1 MAVTINDGH
10 YHQTLT
16 QSKLPLVSLL
26 IIGEELQQP
35 RVVGLA
41 ERVQLGKI
49 HLKTL
54 LFSALLHS
62 ISSRRRSLTTLTFV
76 EV

>member
-1 MAVTINDGH
+1 MAVTINDGQ

-26 IIGEELQQP
+26 LIGDKLQQP
-35 RVVGLA
+35 PVVCLA

-49 HLKTL
+49 HLKPL

-62 ISSRRRSLTTLTFV
+62 IPSRRRSMTTLTFV

>member
-1 MAVTINDGH
+1 
-10 YHQTLT
+10 
-16 QSKLPLVSLL
+16 
-26 IIGEELQQP
+26 
-35 RVVGLA
+35 GLA

-49 HLKTL
+49 HLETL

-62 ISSRRRSLTTLTFV
+62 IPSRRCSLTTLTFV